1 VAPRRLPD
9 LARSPIV
16 SGPPAIGL
24 ELAIHVSKRGRTPTP
39 SLERLT
45 TAERG
50 RLLSELLLT
59 HPELVDQAENGART
73 LLAVADANEVAESIE
88 WTLREADTNQLALRA
103 GRVYGRG
110 YVHENEAAS
119 EILGELLQP
128 DLDDL
133 ARRAALG
140 LHDAARQIGLG
151 LLRGLAECRTAVK
164 DGTVLAYAGPDVT
177 DDLAWS
183 VFDAL
188 TKAKVSLPDD
198 APDSLPIEWGRT
210 LSP

>member
-1 VAPRRLPD
+1 VT
-9 LARSPIV
+9 
-16 SGPPAIGL
+16 
-24 ELAIHVSKRGRTPTP
+24 KRACTPTP
-39 SLERLT
+39 ALEQLT
-45 TAERG
+45 TAERAQ
-50 RLLSELLLT
+50 LLTELLLAN
-59 HPELVDQAENGART
+59 PDLVDPAENRARA
-73 LLAVADANEVAESIE
+73 LLADADADAVAESIE
-88 WTLREADTNQLALRA
+88 WTLREADTDQLALRA
-103 GRVYGRG
+103 GRVHGRG

-119 EILGELLQP
+119 EILEELVQR

-140 LHDAARQIGLG
+140 LYDAASQIGLG
-151 LLRGLAECRTAVK
+151 LLRGLTRCRTGLE

-198 APDSLPIEWGRT
+198 APHGLPIGWGRT

>member
-1 VAPRRLPD
+1 VSQHRPKSTPALDRL
-9 LARSPIV
+9 A
-16 SGPPAIGL
+16 
-24 ELAIHVSKRGRTPTP
+24 
-39 SLERLT
+39 
-45 TAERG
+45 TAERAQ
-50 RLLSELLLT
+50 LLSELLLA
-59 HPELVDQAENGART
+59 HPELVDHAERGALDR
-73 LLAVADANEVAESIE
+73 LAVADTDEVAESIE
-88 WTLREADTNQLALRA
+88 WALREADVDQLAFRA

-140 LHDAARQIGLG
+140 LHDAASQIGLG
-151 LLRGLAECRTAVK
+151 LLRGLAGCRTAVE
-164 DGTVLAYAGPDVT
+164 DGSVLAYAGPDVT

-188 TKAKVSLPDD
+188 AKARVSLPDD
-198 APDSLPIEWGRT
+198 APDCLPTEWGRS

>member
-1 VAPRRLPD
+1 
-9 LARSPIV
+9 
-16 SGPPAIGL
+16 
-24 ELAIHVSKRGRTPTP
+24 VSKRHPKSTPA
-39 SLERLT
+39 LDRLT
-45 TAERG
+45 TAERAQ
-50 RLLSELLLT
+50 LLSELLLAN
-59 HPELVDQAENGART
+59 PELVDQAERCAFDRLT
-73 LLAVADANEVAESIE
+73 VADANEVAEAIE
-88 WTLREADTNQLALRA
+88 WTMREADIDQLATRA

-133 ARRAALG
+133 ARRATLG
-140 LHDAARQIGLG
+140 LHDAASQIGLG
-151 LLRGLAECRTAVK
+151 LLWGLAECRTAVA

-177 DDLAWS
+177 HDLAWS

-188 TKAKVSLPDD
+188 TKAKMSLPDG
-198 APDSLPIEWGRT
+198 APDSLPTEWGRS

>member
-1 VAPRRLPD
+1 M
-9 LARSPIV
+9 
-16 SGPPAIGL
+16 
-24 ELAIHVSKRGRTPTP
+24 SKRGVTPTP
-39 SLERLT
+39 ALEQLT
-45 TAERG
+45 TAERAQ
-50 RLLSELLLT
+50 LLGEMLLG
-59 HPELVDQAENGART
+59 HPELVNQAENGARA
-73 LLAVADANEVAESIE
+73 LLAVADADEVAESIE
-88 WTLREADTNQLALRA
+88 WTLRGADTDQLAFRA

-119 EILGELLQP
+119 EILGELLHP

-140 LHDAARQIGLG
+140 LHDVASQIGLG
-151 LLRGLAECRTAVK
+151 LLLGLARCRTAVE

-188 TKAKVSLPDD
+188 TKAEVSLPDD
-198 APDSLPIEWGRT
+198 APDRLPSDWGRS
-210 LSP
+210 LGP